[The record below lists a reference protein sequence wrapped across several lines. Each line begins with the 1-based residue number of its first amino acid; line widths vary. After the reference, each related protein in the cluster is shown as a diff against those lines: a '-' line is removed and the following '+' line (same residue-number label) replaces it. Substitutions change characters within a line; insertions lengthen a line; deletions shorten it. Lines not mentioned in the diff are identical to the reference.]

1 MAAGPEHGEENA
13 GSMLW
18 EVNEQLWSVWVD
30 RVEEVRGQVYRL
42 ATEVR
47 DHDNAR
53 SNLFAC

>member
-1 MAAGPEHGEENA
+1 MAAGPEHGEENTE
-13 GSMLW
+13 SILW
-18 EVNEQLWSVWVD
+18 EVNEQLWRVWVD

-53 SNLFAC
+53 CLHVS